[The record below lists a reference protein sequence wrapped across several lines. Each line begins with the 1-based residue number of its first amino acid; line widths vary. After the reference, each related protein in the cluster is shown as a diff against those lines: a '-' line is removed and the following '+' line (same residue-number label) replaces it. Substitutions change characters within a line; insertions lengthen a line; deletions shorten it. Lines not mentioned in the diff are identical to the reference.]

1 MEHGPA
7 SAGHLD
13 GSAPII
19 VRPDDPRYPDLV
31 VGNNTRW
38 AARPDYVRIV
48 QSTEDTVRA
57 VQEAMDAGTRMS
69 VKGGGHCYADFVFND
84 EVRVVI
90 DTGAM
95 NSVSYDDA
103 LGVFCVG
110 GGATLLDVYQEL
122 FKRWGV
128 TVPGGMCYSVGV
140 GGHVSGGGFGLLSRR
155 DGLSAD
161 HLYGVEVV
169 VVDAGGRAHAVVA
182 TCEPDDPHRDLWWA
196 HTGGGGG
203 NFGVVTRYL
212 FRSPGTTGRPPSQ
225 QLVTPPETVLVSA
238 LSVPWTELSE
248 DRFAAVVE
256 AYGAWHARNTSPD
269 APEASL
275 CSILSLNHE
284 ANGSIG
290 LLTQMD
296 ATLPGADVVL
306 SAYLRE
312 VVGPLGPDAARP
324 MSMRVGEHGP
334 LPELFTPQRLPWLTS
349 VKLLGA
355 TNPTLSSPVL
365 RSAQKSAYLRRP
377 FTAGQIAAMR
387 RNLTRTDPANPSSMV
402 VLYSYGARVNTVGPQ
417 ASASA
422 QRDSILKTFFES
434 YWQDPGG
441 DEANVAWTRAVY
453 NEVFAS
459 TGGYPVPGDATDGCY
474 INFPD
479 MDINDPTQNT
489 TGVPWHTLYYKDNYP
504 RLQQVKARYDP
515 LDVFRHNQG
524 VEPPGPAAAGGSAA
538 AAPHSTAG
546 R

>member
-69 VKGGGHCYADFVFND
+69 VKGGGHCYADSVFND

-140 GGHVSGGGFGLLSRR
+140 GGHVS
-155 DGLSAD
+155 
-161 HLYGVEVV
+161 
-169 VVDAGGRAHAVVA
+169 
-182 TCEPDDPHRDLWWA
+182 
-196 HTGGGGG
+196 GGG

-387 RNLTRTDPANPSSMV
+387 RNLSRTDPANPSSMV
-402 VLYSYGARVNTVGPQ
+402 ALYSYGARVNTVAPQ

-459 TGGYPVPGDATDGCY
+459 TGGYPMPGDATDGCY

-524 VEPPGPAAAGGSAA
+524 IEPPGPAAAGGSAA